1 MRLDDYLQR
10 ENGWPDL
17 IIAGSARNCGGTS
30 RNKRAVRR
38 KEKKE
43 KNKSRNPEGSFDAW
57 REKIKASNAALVA

>member
-38 KEKKE
+38 KKKKGKKKVE
-43 KNKSRNPEGSFDAW
+43 IRKEVLTLGGK
-57 REKIKASNAALVA
+57 K

>member
-17 IIAGSARNCGGTS
+17 IIAGSARNCGRTS

-38 KEKKE
+38 KEKKGKKKVE
-43 KNKSRNPEGSFDAW
+43 IRKEVLTLGGK
-57 REKIKASNAALVA
+57 K